1 MIFFTSAFLRVY
13 IKGFNIGVTMV
24 QNTVTALSMGKVVM
38 GLKQRNEQDTK
49 NEMTTVNE
57 RHRWTGPRG
66 ALQSCESSGSAG

>member
-1 MIFFTSAFLRVY
+1 MIFFTSTFLRVY
-13 IKGFNIGVTMV
+13 IKGFNIGVTMM
-24 QNTVTALSMGKVVM
+24 QKTVTALSMGKVVM